1 MSDIKFNKCQTPID
15 ELKVKNEDGTYSYLE
30 DLPKEVV
37 EQFFDF
43 LNNVPFIKWLVS
55 PDRPMVSELPRDD
68 EGKALI
74 DVTRPPILENTNFFR
89 PMAKAFQ
96 N

>member
-1 MSDIKFNKCQTPID
+1 
-15 ELKVKNEDGTYSYLE
+15 
-30 DLPKEVV
+30 
-37 EQFFDF
+37 
-43 LNNVPFIKWLVS
+43 
-55 PDRPMVSELPRDD
+55 MVSELPRDD